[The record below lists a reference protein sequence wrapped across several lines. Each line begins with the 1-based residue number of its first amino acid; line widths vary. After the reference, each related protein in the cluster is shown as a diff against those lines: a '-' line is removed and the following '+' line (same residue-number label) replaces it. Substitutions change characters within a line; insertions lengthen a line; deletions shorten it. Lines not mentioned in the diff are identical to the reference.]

1 MKQKK
6 IGVLTLPLRTNY
18 GCLLQAFAL
27 MTFLKSCGYNA
38 YLINRRWDNDEQSF
52 FHKIQK
58 LFYHK
63 IIVRRFDDF
72 ARKYIVP
79 QTPAIETQAQMQ
91 NFAHSGF
98 GAFIVGSD
106 QVWRMR
112 YTRGVG
118 YNFFLDF
125 VTDKSIKKVSYAASF
140 GVDYWD
146 DTAPEESIPIVRN
159 LLSQFDAISV
169 REVSGCDI
177 CRNIFNVD
185 ALHVLDPT
193 MLINA
198 EDYENAFN
206 FQQKVGNYLAV
217 YILDM
222 TEKKKRLVKAVSNKL
237 QLPVRYINESKS
249 SFAKLFPSAC
259 KDFFKPGVEEWLKEI
274 ANSSY
279 VLTDSFHGTIFS
291 IIFKR
296 QFLVI
301 GNKHRGMSRFQSIL
315 EALSLTERMY
325 QDDLSIILKSIDYE
339 NVFINLEHLRK
350 GSISFIKGAI

>member
-1 MKQKK
+1 MEQKK

-27 MTFLKSCGYNA
+27 MTVLKSCGYNA
-38 YLINRRWDNDEQSF
+38 YLINRRWDNDKQSL

-63 IIVRRFDDF
+63 IIIKKFDDF
-72 ARKYIVP
+72 VSKYIVP
-79 QTPAIETQAQMQ
+79 QTPAIETQTQMQ
-91 NFAHSGF
+91 NVVHFGF
-98 GAFIVGSD
+98 SAFIVGSD
-106 QVWRMR
+106 QVWRLR

-125 VTDKSIKKVSYAASF
+125 VTDKSIKKISYAASF

-146 DTAPEESIPIVRN
+146 DIAPEESIPIVKK

-169 REVSGCDI
+169 REISGCDI

-185 ALHVLDPT
+185 AFHVLDPT

-198 EDYENAFN
+198 EDYESAFN
-206 FQQKVGNYLAV
+206 FHQEVGNYLAV

-222 TEKKKRLVKAVSNKL
+222 TEEKKRLVKVISNKL
-237 QLPVRYINESKS
+237 QLPIRYLNEYKS
-249 SFAKLFPSAC
+249 PFAKLFPSTC
-259 KDFFKPGVEEWLKEI
+259 KEFFKPRVEEWLKGV

-315 EALSLTERMY
+315 EALSLTGRMY
-325 QDDLSIILKSIDYE
+325 HDDLSVMFKTIDYE
-339 NVFINLEHLRK
+339 DVFINLAKLRK
-350 GSISFIKGAI
+350 DSISFIKSAI